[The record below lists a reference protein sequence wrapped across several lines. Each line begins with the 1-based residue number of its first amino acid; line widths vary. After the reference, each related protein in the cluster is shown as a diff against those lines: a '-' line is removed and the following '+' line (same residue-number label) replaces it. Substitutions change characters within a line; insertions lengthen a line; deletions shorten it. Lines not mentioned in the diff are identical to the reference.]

1 MIRKKFYLVFN
12 LNDGSTIETGFKVV
26 QNDVDAYTINAVIF
40 DGSAPIDYEL
50 ISSATITYEKP
61 DGKIVQRDMTVE
73 SNMITCIVKSNEIS
87 VLGVVKASIQL
98 YGEDDERLSLLPF
111 TFEVTKDMI
120 SPPVVES
127 TNEFPI
133 LQKLVQDVHT
143 IIPMLPEIQQIAF
156 EMPGIIEFFD
166 AAEVSEVQRVANENT
181 RQAQE
186 AARQASIADIINQ
199 FNNLVTAKQQE
210 AEVIIARDGEANLK
224 ARLDRDKQELSSQL
238 AQTATKEELLELN
251 RRKADQSFVDSQF
264 ATIVSGAPRGT
275 YTDLNALREAYPEG
289 TEGVMLVLDDGH
301 WYYWNETAQDWLDG
315 GIYQATGIDKESVF
329 DILGVSN
336 SFPVLKDRN
345 LIVNGNIND
354 GINNWQTYQNLATLS
369 VVDGRLRSTADDAGN
384 AAYIGQWGNW
394 NRPVNTKFYIV
405 YHICGNKS
413 GIVNIGLVHD
423 SFFTVVQSK
432 ININVTTSLTRHSNV
447 ITSSELTIGGIR
459 FRGTD
464 YTSPGDYIEVDNVLC
479 VDLTALFGIGN
490 EPSKEVMDMILF
502 ANENGLIEPDDIL
515 LVDKI
520 RSTVQS
526 VIFNNGM
533 IEQIQH
539 KSGDLIIRQDE
550 FTFTDNSVTEKRSI
564 PTGESITFINHLD
577 TFETEVI

>member
-1 MIRKKFYLVFN
+1 MSYVNWQDPGTREIRSTDISGLQEIVSKLERSVGMGTVSETNIPLTEVYISENDRWRIFQAPVGKRNWVSSPAPVIKK
-12 LNDGSTIETGFKVV
+12 DGVVINSGFV
-26 QNDVDAYTINAVIF
+26 
-40 DGSAPIDYEL
+40 IDYGAGAIILATNDTEEHTYTADATYIKSLQTSLNEEL
-50 ISSATITYEKP
+50 AIHK
-61 DGKIVQRDMTVE
+61 
-73 SNMITCIVKSNEIS
+73 
-87 VLGVVKASIQL
+87 
-98 YGEDDERLSLLPF
+98 
-111 TFEVTKDMI
+111 
-120 SPPVVES
+120 
-127 TNEFPI
+127 
-133 LQKLVQDVHT
+133 
-143 IIPMLPEIQQIAF
+143 
-156 EMPGIIEFFD
+156 
-166 AAEVSEVQRVANENT
+166 
-181 RQAQE
+181 
-186 AARQASIADIINQ
+186 
-199 FNNLVTAKQQE
+199 
-210 AEVIIARDGEANLK
+210 
-224 ARLDRDKQELSSQL
+224 

-394 NRPVNTKFYIV
+394 NRPVGTKFYIV
-405 YHICGNKS
+405 YHICGNKP
-413 GIVNIGLVHD
+413 GIANIGLVHD
-423 SFFTVVQSK
+423 SFFTIVHPK
-432 ININVTTSLTRHSNV
+432 IKINVTTSLTRHSHV

-459 FRGTD
+459 FSGTD
-464 YTSPGDYIEVDNVLC
+464 YTSPGDYIEIDNVLC

-577 TFETEVI
+577 TFEMEVI